1 MKSPTYSRRALSDW
15 DRLCDDN
22 DCNRNTGLL
31 TFQSGMRNMNST
43 YRSTGQKAH
52 GNARRNVLVK
62 ATALALAIATFA
74 SVQQD
79 ALADPVSRAQA
90 KRMYDRLVGTPPTPV
105 LLDDLEQRVAAD
117 KVAAGLY
124 MLDASSPRSSQFYT
138 TTLKNFAMPWTNR
151 DQTVFAPLNDYV
163 ATVIGMVRDDVDF
176 RTALSADLVYVGQGV
191 NPAYSTTNND
201 HYVAMESNNADLR
214 VVLQPT
220 TQSSL
225 NGLPPNATAGIIT
238 SRAASEAFFIDGTN
252 RAMFRFTM
260 LNHLCHDMEQVH
272 DTTRPP
278 DRIRQDVTRSPGGD
292 SSLFLN
298 NCIGCHSGMDP
309 MAQAF
314 AYYDFDETQNRLVY
328 TQGQVQPKYLINAD
342 NFKQGYITNDD
353 HWENRWRLPGK
364 NTVLGWAGQD
374 GQIRSGNGAKT
385 LGEELANSDAFAE
398 CQATKVFKTVC
409 FRSPSDQADRDQ
421 VTSSANGFKS
431 GGNLKRVFAE
441 TAAYCAGN

>member
-1 MKSPTYSRRALSDW
+1 MS
-15 DRLCDDN
+15 
-22 DCNRNTGLL
+22 
-31 TFQSGMRNMNST
+31 NMTNKQQ
-43 YRSTGQKAH
+43 R
-52 GNARRNVLVK
+52 ARRSVLVK
-62 ATALALAIATFA
+62 VTALTLAIATFA
-74 SVQQD
+74 SVQHD
-79 ALADPVSRAQA
+79 ASADPLSRRQA
-90 KRMYDRLVGTPPTPV
+90 KRMYDRLTGTPPSPT
-105 LLDDLEQRVAAD
+105 LLNDLETRVATD
-117 KVAAGLY
+117 KVAAAMY
-124 MLDASSPRSSQFYT
+124 MLDKNQAHSSAFYS
-138 TTLKNFAMPWTNR
+138 TTLKNFATPWTNR
-151 DQTVFAPLNDYV
+151 DQTVFAPLNDYT

-176 RTALSADLVYVGQGV
+176 RTALSADLVYVGSGV
-191 NPAYSTTNND
+191 SPAYSPTNND
-201 HYVAMESNNADLR
+201 HYVALESNNADLR
-214 VVLQPT
+214 LVLQGT

-252 RAMFRFTM
+252 RAMFRFTL

-272 DTTRPP
+272 DTSRPP

-314 AYYDFDETQNRLVY
+314 AYYDFDETQGRLVF
-328 TQGQVQPKYLINAD
+328 TAGAVQPKYLINSD
-342 NFKQGYITNDD
+342 NFKPGYVTTDD

-385 LGEELANSDAFAE
+385 LGEELANSDAFAQ
-398 CQATKVFKTVC
+398 CQAEKVFRTVC
-409 FRSPSDQADRDQ
+409 FRSPSDAADRGQ
-421 VTSSANGFKS
+421 VTASANGFKS

>member
-1 MKSPTYSRRALSDW
+1 MSNMKSTQQKLRGSAL
-15 DRLCDDN
+15 R
-22 DCNRNTGLL
+22 
-31 TFQSGMRNMNST
+31 SG
-43 YRSTGQKAH
+43 
-52 GNARRNVLVK
+52 LVK

-74 SVQQD
+74 SVQQ
-79 ALADPVSRAQA
+79 AAADPVSRAQA
-90 KRMYDRLVGTPPTPV
+90 KRMYDRLVGTPPTPA
-105 LLDDLEQRVAAD
+105 LLDDLESRVAAD
-117 KVAAGLY
+117 KVAAGMY
-124 MLDASSPRSSQFYT
+124 MLDKNSARSSQFYT
-138 TTLKNFAMPWTNR
+138 TTLKNFATPWTNR

-176 RTALSADLVYVGQGV
+176 RTVLSADLVYIGQGIS
-191 NPAYSTTNND
+191 PAYSTTNND

-238 SRAASEAFFIDGTN
+238 SRAAAEAFFIDGTN
-252 RAMFRFTM
+252 RAMFRFTL

-314 AYYDFDETQNRLVY
+314 AYYDFDETQSKLVF
-328 TQGQVQPKYLINAD
+328 TDGQVQPKYLINSD
-342 NFKQGYITNDD
+342 NFKPGYITTDD

-374 GQIRSGNGAKT
+374 DKIRSGNGAKT
-385 LGEELANSDAFAE
+385 LGEELANSNAFAE

-409 FRSPSDQADRDQ
+409 FRSPSDEADRDQ
-421 VTSSANGFKS
+421 VAASANGFKS

>member
-1 MKSPTYSRRALSDW
+1 
-15 DRLCDDN
+15 
-22 DCNRNTGLL
+22 
-31 TFQSGMRNMNST
+31 MNSK
-43 YRSTGQKAH
+43 RRNAR
-52 GNARRNVLVK
+52 GNARRSGLVK
-62 ATALALAIATFA
+62 AMALTLAVASFA
-74 SVQQD
+74 CVQHD
-79 ALADPVSRAQA
+79 ASASPESRRQA
-90 KRMYDRLVGTPPTPV
+90 KEMYDRLVGTPPTQA
-105 LLDDLEQRVAAD
+105 LLNDLEGRVFAD
-117 KVAAGLY
+117 PIAAG
-124 MLDASSPRSSQFYT
+124 MFILDKNAAHSSQFYT
-138 TTLKNFAMPWTNR
+138 TTLKNFATPWTNR
-151 DQTVFAPLNDYV
+151 DQTVFAPLNDYT

-176 RTALSADLVYVGQGV
+176 RTVLSADLVYTGQGIT
-191 NPAYSTTNND
+191 PAYSNTNND

-214 VVLQPT
+214 MVLQPT

-225 NGLPPNATAGIIT
+225 NGLPPTATAGIIT
-238 SRAASEAFFIDGTN
+238 SRAAAEAFFIDGTN
-252 RAMFRFTM
+252 RAMFRFTL

-272 DTTRPP
+272 DTSRPP

-314 AYYDFDETQNRLVY
+314 AYYDFDETQSKLVF
-328 TQGQVQPKYLINAD
+328 TDGQVQPKYLINSD
-342 NFKQGYITNDD
+342 NFKPGYITTDD

-374 GQIRSGNGAKT
+374 GTIRSGNGAKT

-409 FRSPSDQADRDQ
+409 FRSPSDQDDRDQ
-421 VTSSANGFKS
+421 VTASANGFKS

>member
-1 MKSPTYSRRALSDW
+1 MLGQIFDTGT
-15 DRLCDDN
+15 DN
-22 DCNRNTGLL
+22 SG
-31 TFQSGMRNMNST
+31 SGMSNMNSKQHRT
-43 YRSTGQKAH
+43 RHSA
-52 GNARRNVLVK
+52 LVK
-62 ATALALAIATFA
+62 ITALTLAVATFA
-74 SVQQD
+74 CVQHD
-79 ALADPVSRAQA
+79 ASADPLSRRQA
-90 KRMYDRLVGTPPTPV
+90 KRMYDRLTGTPPSPA
-105 LLDDLEQRVAAD
+105 LLNDLETRVASD
-117 KVAAGLY
+117 KVAAALY
-124 MLDASSPRSSQFYT
+124 MLDKNQAHSSSFYS

-151 DQTVFAPLNDYV
+151 DQTVFAPLNDYT
-163 ATVIGMVRDDVDF
+163 ATVIGIVRDDVDF
-176 RTALSADLVYVGQGV
+176 RISLSADLVYVGQGV
-191 NPAYSTTNND
+191 SPAYSPTSND
-201 HYVAMESNNADLR
+201 HYVALEDNNADLR
-214 VVLQPT
+214 VVLQGT

-225 NGLPPNATAGIIT
+225 NGLPPAATAGIIT

-252 RAMFRFTM
+252 RAMFRFTL

-272 DTTRPP
+272 DTSRPP

-314 AYYDFDETQNRLVY
+314 AYYDFDETQGRLVY
-328 TQGQVQPKYLINAD
+328 TQGQVQPKYLINID
-342 NFKQGYITNDD
+342 NFKPGYVTSDD

-364 NTVLGWAGQD
+364 NTLLGWSGQD
-374 GQIRSGNGAKT
+374 GKIRSGNGAKT

-398 CQATKVFKTVC
+398 CQATKVFRTVC

-421 VTSSANGFKS
+421 VTASATGFKT

>member
-1 MKSPTYSRRALSDW
+1 
-15 DRLCDDN
+15 
-22 DCNRNTGLL
+22 
-31 TFQSGMRNMNST
+31 MNST